1 MKLYNTDSEE
11 QETIVHIDYARSQ
24 IHLYSCRK
32 IVIKKLKDK
41 LGSLIRYIKLESR

>member
-1 MKLYNTDSEE
+1 MKLYNTEFEE

-32 IVIKKLKDK
+32 TVIRKLKEKKYRDIDK
-41 LGSLIRYIKLESR
+41 KYII